1 MILIGLTGSIG
12 MGKSETARLFLKE
25 GVAVYDADAA
35 VHQLYEKGGAAVAPI
50 AAAFPEAVV
59 AGAVARPILGQQV
72 LGDGDKIKKLEA
84 IVHPLA
90 AQAQRDFLAAQ
101 DKAGAKC
108 VVLDIPLL
116 FETGGQARVD
126 VVVVVDAPALVQ
138 AARVLARADMTAEK
152 LEQIRARQMP
162 NAQKCALAD
171 FVVDTSRSIED
182 AHRQV
187 RALLLEIKNQI
198 K

>member
-12 MGKSETARLFLKE
+12 MGKSETANLFLKE

-126 VVVVVDAPALVQ
+126 VVVVVDAPASVQ

>member
-35 VHQLYEKGGAAVAPI
+35 VHQLYEKGGAAVVPI